1 MKIIISPAKKMNV
14 DTDSLPAGGL
24 PVLLGQ
30 TRILWEEIR
39 KFSYDELKKLW
50 SCNDQLA
57 GLNYK
62 RFADMDLEKNLT
74 PAVLA
79 YEGLQYQHLAPLILT
94 GQALDYIGAHLRI
107 LSGFYGILSPFD
119 GVVPYRLE
127 MQARMAVLSNRD
139 LYGFWDNRIYKELT
153 REDHTVINLASRE
166 YSQVVKPYLSSSDT
180 FVTCT
185 FGELSHGKIKQK
197 GTLAKMARG
206 EMVRFMAENNV
217 TEVGQL
223 KRFNALGY
231 RYIDEFSSETEMTFV
246 IGE

>member
-39 KFSYDELKKLW
+39 KLSYDELKKMW

-62 RFADMDLEKNLT
+62 RFADMDLERNLT

-79 YEGLQYQHLAPLILT
+79 YEGIQYQHMAPLILT

-127 MQARMAVLSNRD
+127 MQARMAVSSNRN
-139 LYGFWDNRIYKELT
+139 LYGFWDDRIYKELT
-153 REDHTVINLASRE
+153 REDHTVINLASKE
-166 YSQVVKPYLSSSDT
+166 YSQAVKPYLSSADT

-185 FGELSHGKIKQK
+185 FGELDHGKIKQK

-206 EMVRFMAENNV
+206 EMVKFMAENNV

-223 KRFNALGY
+223 KKFNALGY
-231 RYIDEFSSETEMTFV
+231 RYIHEFSSETEMTFV
-246 IGE
+246 IGG